1 MADSPRSG
9 EDEAGRTGLFASL
22 KGLLATFVATAHT
35 RLQLLATEVE
45 EEKLRVFSLLALT
58 VAATFALLLGVVL
71 AVALVVVAFWDN
83 RIAVL
88 GTLTVL
94 AFVAFAVLAWRFR
107 QVARRGSPL
116 FAHSLAELREDLRR
130 LHITD

>member
-1 MADSPRSG
+1 MGDAPRP
-9 EDEAGRTGLFASL
+9 EEAAGHSGLFTSL

-35 RLQLLATEVE
+35 RLELLATEVE

-58 VAATFALLLGVVL
+58 VGAVFTLLLGVVL
-71 AVALVVVAFWDN
+71 AIALVVAAFWDN

-88 GTLTVL
+88 GGLTVL
-94 AFVAFAVLAWRFR
+94 AFAAFALFAWRFR
-107 QVARRGSPL
+107 QVARRSSPL

-130 LHITD
+130 LRGRD

>member
-1 MADSPRSG
+1 MGDHTRPG
-9 EDEAGRTGLFASL
+9 EAEPGHSGLFQSV

-35 RLQLLATEVE
+35 RLELLATEVE
-45 EEKLRVFSLLALT
+45 EEKLRVFSLLTLI
-58 VAATFALLLGVVL
+58 VAAVFAVLLGVVL
-71 AVALVVVAFWDN
+71 AIALVVAAFWES

-88 GTLTVL
+88 TVLTVL
-94 AFVAFAVLAWRFR
+94 SFAAFALLAWRFQ

-130 LHITD
+130 LRGDD